1 MRIVAGRHR
10 GRCLV
15 APKGRT
21 TRPTSDR
28 VRESLFNMLAHGDFD
43 GYGDVFEGTQ
53 ALDAFCGSGALGLEA
68 RSRGADHVVFM
79 DNDAAA
85 ISAARGNAAMLNEGA
100 NVICLVCDVTNP
112 PAAEKPCSLV
122 FLDPPYGGE
131 LAVTALTALREKGW
145 LAPGALCIV
154 ETAKNED
161 FFSPPEFTPLKK
173 RRSGTAQLHILRYM
187 GTV

>member
-1 MRIVAGRHR
+1 MAGARR
-10 GRCLV
+10 ALR
-15 APKGRT
+15 
-21 TRPTSDR
+21 S
-28 VRESLFNMLAHGDFD
+28 GDGKKRRF
-43 GYGDVFEGTQ
+43 
-53 ALDAFCGSGALGLEA
+53 LL
-68 RSRGADHVVFM
+68 
-79 DNDAAA
+79 
-85 ISAARGNAAMLNEGA
+85 
-100 NVICLVCDVTNP
+100 
-112 PAAEKPCSLV
+112 AAEKSCSLV

>member
-1 MRIVAGRHR
+1 
-10 GRCLV
+10 
-15 APKGRT
+15 
-21 TRPTSDR
+21 
-28 VRESLFNMLAHGDFD
+28 VRESLFNMLTHGDFD

-85 ISAARGNAAMLNEGA
+85 ISAARGNAALLNEGA

-112 PAAEKPCSLV
+112 PVAEKPCSLV
-122 FLDPPYGGE
+122 FLDPPYGRE

-145 LAPGALCIV
+145 LAPGALCVV

-161 FFSPPEFTPLKK
+161 FFSPPKFTPLKK

-187 GTV
+187 GTA